1 MRLPS
6 WLRRNQPSGAQM
18 VHVHLVLSDGTKH
31 RTHRRLPRYDAD
43 LILHGFG
50 SEHVPTFLIRVLGD
64 RRVVSARLEF

>member
-1 MRLPS
+1 
-6 WLRRNQPSGAQM
+6 M
-18 VHVHLVLSDGTKH
+18 VHVHIVLSDGSKH
-31 RTHRRLPRYDAD
+31 RTHHRLPRYDAD